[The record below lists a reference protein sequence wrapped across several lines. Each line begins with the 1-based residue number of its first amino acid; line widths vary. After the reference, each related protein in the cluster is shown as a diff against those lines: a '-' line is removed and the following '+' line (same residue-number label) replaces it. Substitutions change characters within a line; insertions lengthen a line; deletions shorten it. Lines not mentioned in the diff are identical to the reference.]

1 MTAHG
6 RAADVDDDEG
16 RVVVAPRAAAR
27 RPVHSGVM
35 HVRSLRIGTA
45 IVLLLV
51 LYVAVSF
58 AQVWM
63 AAHRDEAQPAEAI
76 VVLGAAQYNGRPS
89 PVLEGRLQHVV
100 DLYERDI
107 APLVVVTGGA
117 GGDDRFTEA
126 SASASYLHEHGVPGS
141 AVERETTGETS
152 YESLASTA
160 RFLRER
166 DISRV
171 VLVSDPFHAFR
182 IGEIGDEVGLDAVVS
197 PTPYSA
203 VSGERQWPFLLRETA
218 GVSVGRLI
226 GYRRLD
232 NLLDE
237 SGR

>member
-6 RAADVDDDEG
+6 RAADADDG
-16 RVVVAPRAAAR
+16 RVAVVPRAKAR

-35 HVRSLRIGTA
+35 RIRRLRVGTM
-45 IVLLLV
+45 IVLGVL
-51 LYVAVSF
+51 LYVAITF
-58 AQVWM
+58 AQVWV

-89 PVLEGRLQHVV
+89 PVLEGRLRHVV
-100 DLYERDI
+100 DLYDRGV

-126 SASASYLHEHGVPGS
+126 SASASYLHRHGVPGP

-166 DISRV
+166 SISRV

-182 IGEIGDEVGLDAVVS
+182 IGEIGDEVGLDATVS

-203 VSGERQWPFLLRETA
+203 VSGESQWPFLLRETA

-232 NLLDE
+232 NLLDG